1 MITTCLPST
10 DLFFIRSCLDLR
22 PLNNHDN
29 LVWFVDSFLVLFVV
43 VVLLSFFVCLFVC
56 CSVSCQSN
64 AKNQPILTS

>member
-10 DLFFIRSCLDLR
+10 VLFFICSCLDLR

-43 VVLLSFFVCLFVC
+43 VVLLSFFVCL
-56 CSVSCQSN
+56 
-64 AKNQPILTS
+64 L